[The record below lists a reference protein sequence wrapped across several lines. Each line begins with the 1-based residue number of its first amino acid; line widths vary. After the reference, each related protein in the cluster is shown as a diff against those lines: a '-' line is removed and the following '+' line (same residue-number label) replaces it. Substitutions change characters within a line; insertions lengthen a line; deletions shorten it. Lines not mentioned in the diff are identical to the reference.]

1 MTIIDVDTWSKAA
14 AKEYLTTGKP
24 MNDSIEKLASEQGL
38 NKDQISRVVEAANTE
53 VYVQMFNQSPD
64 KYVQY
69 APADSEKI
77 AEKIFGTEKVS
88 QVSDSDYQEPPT
100 GTSLLE
106 VEITEP
112 ITKVAEVEPENTTN
126 TVALH
131 EYYKLAALDTRL
143 AQSLD
148 EVEVRY
154 QQDTAILYTM
164 IKQAVLSG
172 TSFGDIEKALT
183 SLYDEPVVK
192 INVKDAQ
199 EKLAQEIFPR
209 KLDMSSANVGTVN
222 MENPLVKQAG
232 LLLKH
237 AQDFK
242 TLKAKRAEVH
252 EEAKAHIKKAGAL
265 QNASNALKAGAVGAV
280 VGGVTVNEIGKK
292 RVEQAA
298 TKTKMQQLSSN
309 YAR

>member
-1 MTIIDVDTWSKAA
+1 MTIIDVDTWSKAV

-24 MNDSIEKLASEQGL
+24 MNDSIEKLASDQGL

-64 KYVQY
+64 KYVQF
-69 APADSEKI
+69 ASADSEKI

-106 VEITEP
+106 VDITEP
-112 ITKVAEVEPENTTN
+112 LVKVAEVEPENKTN
-126 TVALH
+126 TEALH

-148 EVEVRY
+148 EVEVNY
-154 QQDTAILYTM
+154 QRDSAILYTM

-172 TSFGDIEKALT
+172 TSFGNVEKALT
-183 SLYDEPVVK
+183 SLYDDPVIQ
-192 INVKDAQ
+192 INIKEAQ
-199 EKLAQEIFPR
+199 EKFAEEIYPR
-209 KLDMSSANVGTVN
+209 KMDMSVTNVGTVN
-222 MENPLVKQAG
+222 MENPIVKQAG

-237 AQDFK
+237 AQEFK
-242 TLKAKRAEVH
+242 TLKAKRAEIREKGKTHTKESTV
-252 EEAKAHIKKAGAL
+252 KSVLGGL
-265 QNASNALKAGAVGAV
+265 AVGAV
-280 VGGVTVNEIGKK
+280 GGGVAVNELSKK
-292 RVEQAA
+292 RTEQAA
-298 TKTKMQQLSSN
+298 TKTKMQQLATN